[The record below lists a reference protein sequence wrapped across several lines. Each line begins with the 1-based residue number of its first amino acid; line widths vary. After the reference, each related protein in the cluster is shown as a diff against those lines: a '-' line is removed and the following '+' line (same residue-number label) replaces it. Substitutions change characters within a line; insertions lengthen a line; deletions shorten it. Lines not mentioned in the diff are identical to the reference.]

1 MMEQG
6 IDSPPPLEAYSPF
19 FYLFGIQSPE
29 ALFAL
34 STWTLS

>member
-1 MMEQG
+1 MMGQRT
-6 IDSPPPLEAYSPF
+6 DSPPPLEAYPLF